1 MFSDGYFKQMK
12 NLRIF
17 TMDAHTPNTE
27 ILPSTFHHACFIN
40 ITEISFIHS
49 SIPPPSNFLWWIL
62 KKIADDSPLPPET
75 FIMYIIN
82 NFTLLF
88 YTQ

>member
-1 MFSDGYFKQMK
+1 MPIHQTLKF
-12 NLRIF
+12 L
-17 TMDAHTPNTE
+17 
-27 ILPSTFHHACFIN
+27 LSTFHHACFIN
-40 ITEISFIHS
+40 ITEIPFIHS
-49 SIPPPSNFLWWIL
+49 SIPPPSNFMVNFS
-62 KKIADDSPLPPET
+62 KIADDSPLPPET